1 MVCSVTTGDGR
12 IGEREEAPTGGAG
25 SWEQG
30 GRRERWEGEGWDLIR
45 NLFN

>member
-25 SWEQG
+25 SWEEVG
-30 GRRERWEGEGWDLIR
+30 ARRGLP
-45 NLFN
+45 